1 MEVSDERLALL
12 GSAYKRLFM
21 LQNGFFPKAR
31 AYLKKAA
38 EYYHKAD
45 VELKRRKGDGC
56 YAILNALWLDLLLG
70 ESTAAALL
78 AEAAPLSNKALDQQA
93 HAPADVWLWVQ
104 VADVLCIRYT
114 LNDPEILLDGVTAQY
129 RRALVLGSSD
139 RVKRSIEDQLH
150 FMVKTLEMRREQLAL
165 DGKQAS
171 EEHGRLAMQLKRLQ
185 HVLKF
190 VTEQG
195 KVTRSITK
203 SMTQR
208 RGLAQQHREEEE
220 QNASSSSSKV
230 SSPDPSPK
238 ESKNSN
244 SRSPIPPES
253 KTSKI
258 AASPRSL
265 PRKEPQPAGTNDE
278 PHNNRRGSSDDG
290 EGKSGVCVLM

>member
-70 ESTAAALL
+70 ESTAGALL
-78 AEAAPLSNKALDQQA
+78 AEAAPLSNKALEQQA

-171 EEHGRLAMQLKRLQ
+171 EEHGRLATQLKRLQ
-185 HVLKF
+185 QVLKF

-203 SMTQR
+203 TMTQR

-220 QNASSSSSKV
+220 QNASKV
-230 SSPDPSPK
+230 SSPESPK
-238 ESKNSN
+238 ESKKA
-244 SRSPIPPES
+244 RSPIPPES

-265 PRKEPQPAGTNDE
+265 AKKEPQPADTNDK
-278 PHNNRRGSSDDG
+278 PHNNRSGSDG